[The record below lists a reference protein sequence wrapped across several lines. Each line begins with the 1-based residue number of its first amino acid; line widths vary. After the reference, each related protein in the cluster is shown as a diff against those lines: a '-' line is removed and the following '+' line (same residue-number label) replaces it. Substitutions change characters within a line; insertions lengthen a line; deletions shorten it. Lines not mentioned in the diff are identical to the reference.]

1 MMVDIRDHFRFLS
14 QNFLV
19 RDCLQLLVVQHQMVS
34 SCLVLMV
41 QSFVLVVAVGIVYFV
56 GLVFV
61 VFLVYHQV
69 VSQMKM
75 LLVHQ
80 LVWMVLV
87 V

>member
-1 MMVDIRDHFRFLS
+1 MMLDIRDHFRFLS

-19 RDCLQLLVVQHQMVS
+19 TDCLLLLVVQHQMVS

-41 QSFVLVVAVGIVYFV
+41 QNFVLVVVVGIVDFV